1 MSDDEDS
8 PLPRGRKPLPVPREA
23 PASPDVDARIKRRVP
38 ASPGS
43 LSGTSPEGVDSP
55 VSALH
60 AYQRAESRRVRR
72 NLLLSHPLM
81 QMQATEG
88 NPGNSVDGSQNSDD
102 DR

>member
-1 MSDDEDS
+1 MSGDEDS

-23 PASPDVDARIKRRVP
+23 PPTSPDVDASRIKRRVP
-38 ASPGS
+38 AS
-43 LSGTSPEGVDSP
+43 TSPEGVDSP

-60 AYQRAESRRVRR
+60 QRAESRRTRR